1 MSSSSHKFS
10 IAGVLIAMGIIY
22 GDIGT
27 SPLYVMKAIVTPEG
41 HIENISKDLVFG
53 GISCVFWTLMI
64 LTTFK
69 YVYLALN
76 ADNKGE
82 GGIFALYALVRRYKA
97 SWIIYPAIIG
107 CAALIADGFITPPI
121 SVSSAVE
128 GLANLGTRW
137 GIDFKHIDTL
147 PIVLSILVVLFI
159 IQQFGTNVVG
169 KAFGPVMMVW
179 FGMIAVLGLNQI
191 VQNPAVLV
199 ALNPK
204 YAVNLI
210 FNYTGELSHLHG
222 FWLLGAVFLCTTG
235 GEALYSDLG
244 HCGKENIRIS
254 WIFVFIC
261 LIINYLGQG
270 SYLMTHFEGKPFDG
284 NSVFYSLMS
293 PEFLPIGIA
302 IATSAAI
309 IASQA
314 LITGCFTLVNE
325 AMKLKLWPNM
335 KVNYPTQMMGQI
347 YIPWINWFLMS
358 GCILVVLVFRES
370 SKMEAAYGLAIV
382 MNMLM
387 TTTLLLHYLQKKRFN
402 LWKIV
407 AIGVVLLVVETAF
420 MVSNLIKFSHGG
432 WFSVLLATVLFF
444 LIYMWYR
451 AKELRKKHTNV
462 VEFKPYLP
470 MLKALMVDDTIP
482 KEATNLVYMT
492 ITGDHKLID
501 SNIVYSLF
509 KKRPKRADIYWF
521 VHIDICD
528 EPYIQQYKVNTI
540 ESGKVFFINLKF
552 GFKVEHKV
560 NRMFTKIVENM
571 QENSEVDELSHYPSL
586 RRFNMPADFK
596 FILLNSRASI
606 DDEIS
611 TFDQFVIRV
620 YRILKKLSIPAQED
634 FGLEIANVESEII
647 PINVGKQKV
656 LNLQRED

>member
-1 MSSSSHKFS
+1 MSSTSHKFS
-10 IAGVLIAMGIIY
+10 VAGVLIAMGIIY

-53 GISCVFWTLMI
+53 GISCVFWTLML

-82 GGIFALYALVRRYKA
+82 GGIFALYALVKRYK
-97 SWIIYPAIIG
+97 SPWIIYPAIIG

-128 GLANLGTRW
+128 GLANLGSRW
-137 GIDFKHIDTL
+137 GIDFVHLETL
-147 PIVLSILVVLFI
+147 PIVLAILILLFI

-169 KAFGPVMMVW
+169 KAFGPIMMLW
-179 FGMIAVLGLNQI
+179 FGMIALLGLKQL
-191 VQNPAVLV
+191 VLYPTILE
-199 ALNPK
+199 ALNPM
-204 YAVNLI
+204 YAFNLI
-210 FNYTGELSHLHG
+210 VNYRGELSHLHG

-244 HCGKENIRIS
+244 HCGKHNIRIS

-284 NSVFYSLMS
+284 NSVFYSMMS
-293 PEFLPIGIA
+293 PAFLPFGIA
-302 IATSAAI
+302 IATLAAI

-347 YIPWINWFLMS
+347 YIPWINWFLMG
-358 GCILVVLVFRES
+358 GCILVVLIFKES
-370 SKMEAAYGLAIV
+370 GKMEAAYGLAIV
-382 MNMLM
+382 FNMLM
-387 TTTLLLHYLQKKRFN
+387 TTSLLVHYMFKKRFN
-402 LWKIV
+402 LWKIISV
-407 AIGVVLLVVETAF
+407 GVVLFIVETAF
-420 MVSNLIKFSHGG
+420 LVSNLIKLPHGG
-432 WFSVLLATVLFF
+432 WFSILLGSILFF

-451 AKELRKKHTNV
+451 AKELRKQHANV

-482 KEATNLVYMT
+482 KEATNLVYLT
-492 ITGDHKLID
+492 IAGDHKMID
-501 SNIVYSLF
+501 TNIIYSLF

-528 EPYIQQYKVNTI
+528 EPYQQQYKVHTI
-540 ESGKVFFINLKF
+540 EAGKVFFINLKF

-560 NRMFTKIVENM
+560 NRMFAKIVENL
-571 QENSEVDELSHYPSL
+571 QTNGEVDELSHYPSL
-586 RRFNMPADFK
+586 RRFNLPADFK
-596 FILLNSRASI
+596 FILLNSRASV

-611 TFDQFVIRV
+611 SFNQFVIRT
-620 YRILKKLSIPAQED
+620 YRLLKKLSIPTQED
-634 FGLEIANVESEII
+634 FGLEIANVEIETI
-647 PINVGKQKV
+647 PINVGKQKEF
-656 LNLQRED
+656 NLQRED